1 MVEQFKLRR
10 IWEDDLAIE
19 VMMTLKG
26 KWCEVNVNEYVTAS
40 DINTLISSLRA
51 FNERNGK
58 SPEIWILDLPLVR
71 VSLTFALANVRG
83 VVQVSAAIEQNKG
96 DDGDM
101 NATFSFET
109 TMGQMDDLQ
118 RQLSAFLGRETNSVE
133 SLRPE

>member
-1 MVEQFKLRR
+1 MVEQFKLIR
-10 IWEDDLAIE
+10 IWEDDFAIE

-26 KWCEVNVNEYVTAS
+26 KWCEITVNEYVTAS
-40 DINTLISSLRA
+40 DINAFISSLRA

-58 SPEIWILDLPLVR
+58 SPEMWILNLPLVR
-71 VSLTFALANVRG
+71 LSLTFALANARG

-96 DDGDM
+96 DGGDM
-101 NATFSFET
+101 KATFSFET

-118 RQLSAFLGRETNSVE
+118 RQLSAFLGRETDSVE